1 MAFGSAALKLGS
13 TALYAL
19 EFCCAGIILGIYS
32 YFLAVQADRDVT
44 IPMWQQAVTG
54 LSGAVVLYTI
64 FAVLLTCFLGGKTIF
79 ALLAVLFNLL
89 CCGAMVA
96 IAVLTRDG
104 ARSCSGYVYT
114 PLGNGQSR
122 SKEGFGSNGQGNQ
135 ITYAASLG
143 ATCRLNTACFAVAII
158 GA

>member
-1 MAFGSAALKLGS
+1 MAIGGAILRFGSTLI
-13 TALYAL
+13 YAL
-19 EFCCAGIILGIYS
+19 AFCCAGIILGIYS
-32 YFLAVQADRDVT
+32 YFLAVQADRDVN
-44 IPMWQQAVTG
+44 IPRWQQAVEG
-54 LSGAVVLYTI
+54 LSGAVVLYAI
-64 FAVLLTCFLGGKTIF
+64 FAVLLTCCLGGKKIF
-79 ALLAVLFNLL
+79 ALLGIVLDLL

-104 ARSCSGYVYT
+104 ASSCSGNVQT
-114 PLGNGQSR
+114 PLGDGPSN

-143 ATCRLNTACFAVAII
+143 TTCKLNTACFAVSIV